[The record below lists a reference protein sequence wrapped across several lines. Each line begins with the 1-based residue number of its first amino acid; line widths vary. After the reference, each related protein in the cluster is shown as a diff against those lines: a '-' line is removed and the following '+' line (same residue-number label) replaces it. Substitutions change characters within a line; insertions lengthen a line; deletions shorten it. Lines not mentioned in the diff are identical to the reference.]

1 MEIKYLIKPKGL
13 VTDLVAAWP
22 GMGMLAVITA
32 EHLRKVLNANPVA
45 EVYAPLNSIAFKD
58 GVLGES
64 GIESRL
70 YLAESGDRKLL
81 ICIGDSQPLTAPE
94 VYDLAES
101 VVQVAKELGAKRV
114 ITAAATLSRFQSIP
128 KVYGIVTKKELL
140 PLLKEI
146 GIPPAAGE
154 GRITGLNGVLLDVA
168 QKAGMDGVCL
178 LGQIRYVDVPQPRS
192 ASAVLKVLSKLLNL
206 SIDVSELEAE
216 ADRLDASIRDLM
228 KPQVQPEKPAGKGLD
243 YIG

>member
-1 MEIKYLIKPKGL
+1 
-13 VTDLVAAWP
+13 
-22 GMGMLAVITA
+22 
-32 EHLRKVLNANPVA
+32 
-45 EVYAPLNSIAFKD
+45 
-58 GVLGES
+58 
-64 GIESRL
+64 
-70 YLAESGDRKLL
+70 
-81 ICIGDSQPLTAPE
+81 
-94 VYDLAES
+94 
-101 VVQVAKELGAKRV
+101 
-114 ITAAATLSRFQSIP
+114 
-128 KVYGIVTKKELL
+128 
-140 PLLKEI
+140 LKEI

>member
-1 MEIKYLIKPKGL
+1 MEIKYLVKPKGL
-13 VTDLVAAWP
+13 VSDLVAAWP

-32 EHLRKVLNANPVA
+32 EHLRKVLNADLVA

-64 GIESRL
+64 AMESKL
-70 YLAESGDRKLL
+70 YLADGGDRRLL

-101 VVQVAKELGAKRV
+101 VVQVAKELGVKRV
-114 ITAAATLSRFQSIP
+114 ITAAATLSRFQSVP
-128 KVYGIVTKKELL
+128 KVYGIVTNRELL
-140 PLLKEI
+140 SLLKEC
-146 GIPPAAGE
+146 GIPPASGE
-154 GRITGLNGVLLDVA
+154 GRITGLNGILLDVA
-168 QKAGMDGVCL
+168 QKAGIDGICL

-192 ASAVLKVLSKLLNL
+192 ASAVLKVLAKLLNL
-206 SIDVSELEAE
+206 SIDVSDLEKE

-228 KPQVQPEKPAGKGLD
+228 KPKVQPEKPTGKGLD

>member
-1 MEIKYLIKPKGL
+1 MEIKYLVKPKGL
-13 VTDLVAAWP
+13 VSDLVAAWP

-32 EHLRKVLNANPVA
+32 EHLRKVLNADLVA

-64 GIESRL
+64 AMESKL
-70 YLAESGDRKLL
+70 YLADGGDRRLL

-101 VVQVAKELGAKRV
+101 VVQVAKELGVKRV
-114 ITAAATLSRFQSIP
+114 ITAAATLSRFQSVP
-128 KVYGIVTKKELL
+128 KVYGIVTNRELL
-140 PLLKEI
+140 SLLKEC
-146 GIPPAAGE
+146 GIPPASGE

-168 QKAGMDGVCL
+168 QKAGMDGICL

-192 ASAVLKVLSKLLNL
+192 ASAVLKVLAKLLNL
-206 SIDVSELEAE
+206 SIDVSDLEKE

-228 KPQVQPEKPAGKGLD
+228 KPKVQPEKPTGKGLD

>member
-1 MEIKYLIKPKGL
+1 MEIKYLVKPKGL
-13 VTDLVAAWP
+13 VSDLVAAWP

-32 EHLRKVLNANPVA
+32 EHLRKVLNADLVA

-64 GIESRL
+64 AMESKL
-70 YLAESGDRKLL
+70 YLADGGDWRLL

-101 VVQVAKELGAKRV
+101 VVQVAKELGVKRV
-114 ITAAATLSRFQSIP
+114 ITAAATLSRFQSVP
-128 KVYGIVTKKELL
+128 KVYGIVTNRELL
-140 PLLKEI
+140 SLLKEC
-146 GIPPAAGE
+146 GIPPASGE

-168 QKAGMDGVCL
+168 QKAGMDGICL

-192 ASAVLKVLSKLLNL
+192 ASAVLKVLAKLLNL
-206 SIDVSELEAE
+206 SIDVSDLEKE

-228 KPQVQPEKPAGKGLD
+228 KPKVQPEKPTGKGLD